1 MSISGIAKSILT
13 NTNTSVHIPVVQLV
27 KLPDKVVQTFN
38 DPAAVKVLTSID
50 AEGRP
55 HAIVCGSIRA
65 VAPNVLIVAEI
76 LMKTTSANLKRNSK
90 VALLATVG
98 MTSYLVKAKVKER
111 VSSGPM
117 LDDMN
122 KALAAMKLKASAV
135 WVFMPTAA
143 FDQSAN
149 PKAGAK
155 VA

>member
-1 MSISGIAKSILT
+1 M
-13 NTNTSVHIPVVQLV
+13 V
-27 KLPDKVVQTFN
+27 KLPEKVVTTFN
-38 DPAAVKVLTSID
+38 DPSAVKVLVSID

-76 LMKTTSANLKRNSK
+76 LMRTTAANLKRNDK

-98 MTSYLVKAKVKER
+98 TTSYLVKAKVKQR
-111 VSSGPM
+111 VASGPM
-117 LDDMN
+117 FDEMN

-155 VA
+155 LA